1 MNKLAYDNL
10 KLLDEVY
17 SDSLFLISDNDILS
31 LIEKDSFDTCSK
43 IQSLEYP
50 IFFTYHHILN
60 IVDYDKD
67 ISYKNKMK
75 LLTMIENSLN
85 NLINYLDDYEE
96 NKSESKITTMLDDI
110 YERLDIVKN
119 NHKHN
124 YLEKFI
130 YLFDD
135 IIDGFRTAEKYL
147 YFSPLSYYPLMNV
160 KPGDFVDDEG
170 ETENESDSSESENES
185 DNKSDNKSGDETGG
199 SESED
204 ESNNETVSND
214 NELKID

>member
-10 KLLDEVY
+10 KLLDEEY

-31 LIEKDSFDTCSK
+31 LIEKGSFDTCSK
-43 IQSLEYP
+43 LQSLEYP

-110 YERLDIVKN
+110 YERLDIVKK

-135 IIDGFRTAEKYL
+135 IVDGFRTAEKYL
-147 YFSPLSYYPLMNV
+147 YFSPLSYYPLMNI

-170 ETENESDSSESENES
+170 ETENESDSPES
-185 DNKSDNKSGDETGG
+185 DNKSDDESSG
-199 SESED
+199 SESGD
-204 ESNNETVSND
+204 ESNNETVTDD

>member
-10 KLLDEVY
+10 KLLDEEY

-96 NKSESKITTMLDDI
+96 NKSESKITNMLDDI
-110 YERLDIVKN
+110 YERLDIVKK

-135 IIDGFRTAEKYL
+135 IVDYFRTAEKYL
-147 YFSPLSYYPLMNV
+147 YFSPMIYYPLMNI
-160 KPGDFVDDEG
+160 KPGDFVDDG
-170 ETENESDSSESENES
+170 ETENESDSESSDSDDES
-185 DNKSDNKSGDETGG
+185 SS

>member
-1 MNKLAYDNL
+1 MNKLAYENL

-96 NKSESKITTMLDDI
+96 NQSESKITNMLDDI

-135 IIDGFRTAEKYL
+135 IVDYFRTAEKYL
-147 YFSPLSYYPLMNV
+147 YFSPMSYYPLMNI
-160 KPGDFVDDEG
+160 KPGDFVDDGG
-170 ETENESDSSESENES
+170 ETENESDSESSESDDES
-185 DNKSDNKSGDETGG
+185 SS

-204 ESNNETVSND
+204 ESDNETVSND

>member
-1 MNKLAYDNL
+1 
-10 KLLDEVY
+10 
-17 SDSLFLISDNDILS
+17 
-31 LIEKDSFDTCSK
+31 
-43 IQSLEYP
+43 
-50 IFFTYHHILN
+50 
-60 IVDYDKD
+60 
-67 ISYKNKMK
+67 MK

-96 NKSESKITTMLDDI
+96 NQSESKITNMLDDI
-110 YERLDIVKN
+110 YERLDIVKK

-135 IIDGFRTAEKYL
+135 IVDGFRTAEKYL
-147 YFSPLSYYPLMNV
+147 YFSPLSYYPLMNI

-170 ETENESDSSESENES
+170 ETENESDSPES
-185 DNKSDNKSGDETGG
+185 DNKSDDESSG
-199 SESED
+199 SESGD
-204 ESNNETVSND
+204 ESNNETVTDD